1 MLFKAFEEN
10 IVTACHLKPIL
21 FIFTV
26 TLNKFLLRHVG
37 KGFMI
42 KITGQ
47 N

>member
-26 TLNKFLLRHVG
+26 TLKDVY
-37 KGFMI
+37 
-42 KITGQ
+42 
-47 N
+47 